1 MNLEKI
7 PRTTLAHL
15 PTRLEPMANLSK
27 ALGGGPRLF
36 VKRDDCTGLA
46 LGGNKTRK
54 LEFSMGAALHA
65 GADLIVTSGGTQSN
79 HVRQTAAAAA
89 RLQIECHCVIA
100 NLLKDFKPDYLTNG
114 NVLLDD
120 ILGAKIHV
128 ASDTDAAMTKQ
139 VNALAEQAREAG
151 RRPWVIPIGASDA
164 IGSVGYVVCAQE
176 MLAQF
181 EAAGIRP
188 SHIVLGTGS
197 AGTHAGLLTGLRLCG
212 SDIRVVGIAVSE
224 TSEIKE
230 RKVRAVVDALLLH
243 LGAAA
248 DLVPDSDIQV
258 LDDYVGG
265 GYAIPSSATLAA
277 VRLAAEQEA
286 LILDPVYTGKAMAG
300 LVDLIAGKKL
310 GEVRDVVFLHTG
322 GSPAMFAY
330 TESFSKTTAALP
342 TIRDSATRPT
352 GFADSGHQPDL
363 S

>member
-1 MNLEKI
+1 MNLSKI

-15 PTRLEPMANLSK
+15 PTPLEFMGNLSRT
-27 ALGGGPRLF
+27 LSGPRLF

-65 GADLIVTSGGTQSN
+65 GADLIITSGGTQSN

-100 NLLKDFKPDYLTNG
+100 NPLKDSKPDYLTNG

-120 ILGAKIHV
+120 ILGAKIHI
-128 ASDTDAAMTKQ
+128 ASDTDAATTKQ
-139 VNALAEQAREAG
+139 VNALVERAREAG
-151 RRPWVIPIGASDA
+151 RNPWVIPVGASDA
-164 IGSVGYVVCAQE
+164 IGSVGYVACAQE

-181 EAAGIRP
+181 EAAGMRP

-197 AGTHAGLLTGLRLCG
+197 AGTHAGLLTGLRLFG

-224 TSEIKE
+224 TSEIKQ
-230 RKVRAVVDALLLH
+230 RKVGVLVDALLAH
-243 LGAAA
+243 LGANP
-248 DLVPDSDIQV
+248 VTGTGFGIQV
-258 LDDYVGG
+258 RDEYVGG
-265 GYAIPSSATLAA
+265 GYAIPSAATLAA

-300 LVDLIAGKKL
+300 MIDLIAGKKL
-310 GEVRDVVFLHTG
+310 GEARDVVFLHTG

-330 TESFSKTTAALP
+330 TESFSKTAAVLP

-352 GFADSGHQPDL
+352 RFADSGHGPDL